1 MSINEPKSTYLPQ
14 VRCEPSLKER
24 LERITDRSVA
34 PSLADHIRFAVEQ
47 YVADEE
53 AKNAEVIIAQ
63 S

>member
-24 LERITDRSVA
+24 LERITERSVA
-34 PSLADHIRFAVEQ
+34 PSLADHIRFAIEQ
-47 YVADEE
+47 YVVAEE
-53 AKNAEVIIAQ
+53 RKATEQTIAL

>member
-34 PSLADHIRFAVEQ
+34 PSLADHIRFAVER

-53 AKNAEVIIAQ
+53 RRYVEQIIAQ
-63 S
+63 P